1 MKHRLSPLTALSLI
15 LAGCSGPDAGEEGG
29 GGGPPV
35 LPVIVE
41 PARSERI
48 VQTVDLV
55 GTLLANESVT
65 ISPEIPGTIASIHF
79 EEGDRVE
86 EGDLLLRLDDSKL
99 RARLREAEAAFALAE
114 SNLGRSR
121 QLLDRELISPSEHDQ
136 KVGEFA
142 VAEATLNGR
151 QEELRDATLLAPF
164 AGIMGER
171 RVSPGGYIE
180 TGEAVSTVVNVTPVR
195 ASFEVPERYF
205 RKLSVGQTI
214 ELKVPA
220 YPGLIFAG
228 EVYFISPV
236 IAPSSRT
243 VLVKASVPNREM
255 LLKPGM
261 FGTLALSLD
270 VREESVVVP
279 ESAVFQRGETPHLYV
294 VSSDNRTELRPVT
307 LGLRQAGA
315 VEILSGLEAGETVIV
330 EGVQKVFFPG
340 AEVEPRRR
348 EAE

>member
-1 MKHRLSPLTALSLI
+1 MKYGLFPLAALSLV
-15 LAGCSGPDAGEEGG
+15 LAGCFGPDTREEGD
-29 GGGPPV
+29 GGPPV

-41 PARSERI
+41 EARSEHI

-65 ISPEIPGTIASIHF
+65 ISPEIAGTIASIHF

-86 EGDLLLRLDDSKL
+86 KGDVLLRLDDSKL
-99 RARLREAEAAFALAE
+99 RARLREAQAAFELAE

-121 QLLDRELISPSEHDQ
+121 RLLERELISPSEHDQ
-136 KVGEFA
+136 RVGEFA

-151 QEELRDATLLAPF
+151 QEELRDATLEAPF
-164 AGIMGER
+164 AGVMGER

-180 TGEAVSTVVNVTPVR
+180 VGEAVSTLVDVTPVR
-195 ASFEVPERYF
+195 ASFEVPERHF
-205 RKLSVGQTI
+205 RKLSAGRTI
-214 ELKVPA
+214 ELEVPA
-220 YPGLIFAG
+220 HPGRTFAG
-228 EVYFISPV
+228 EVYFVSPV

-243 VLVKASVPNREM
+243 VLVKASVPNDEM

-261 FGTLALSLD
+261 FGTLALSLE
-270 VREESVVVP
+270 VRDESVVVP
-279 ESAVFQRGETPHLYV
+279 ESAVFQRGESPHVYV
-294 VSSDNRTELRPVT
+294 VSSDNRTDLRPVT
-307 LGLRQAGA
+307 IGLRQAGS

-340 AEVEPRRR
+340 AEVEPRQRG
-348 EAE
+348 AG

>member
-1 MKHRLSPLTALSLI
+1 MKIRLSSSAALCFLFIS
-15 LAGCSGPDAGEEGG
+15 CSGPDAEEEG

-35 LPVIVE
+35 LPVVVE
-41 PARSERI
+41 SARSERI
-48 VQTVDLV
+48 VETVDLV
-55 GTLLANESVT
+55 GTLLANERVT
-65 ISPEIPGTIASIHF
+65 ISPEIAGTVASIHF

-86 EGDLLLRLDDSKL
+86 EGDLLLRIDDSKL
-99 RARLREAEAAFALAE
+99 QASLREAEAAFELAE

-121 QLLDRELISPSEHDQ
+121 QLLERELISPSEHDQ

-151 QEELRDATLLAPF
+151 QENLRDAVLLAPF
-164 AGIMGER
+164 EGVMGER
-171 RVSPGGYIE
+171 RISPGGYIE
-180 TGEAVSTVVNVTPVR
+180 TGETVSTLVDVTPVR

-205 RKLSVGQTI
+205 RKLSAGQNI
-214 ELKVPA
+214 DLKVPA
-220 YPGLIFAG
+220 YPGRSFNG
-228 EVYFISPV
+228 EVYFVSPV
-236 IAPSSRT
+236 LDPSSRT
-243 VLVKASVPNREM
+243 VLVKALVPNKEL

-270 VREESVVVP
+270 VREKSVVVP
-279 ESAVFQRGETPHLYV
+279 ESAVFQRGENPHLYV
-294 VSSDNRTELRPVT
+294 VLPDNRTELRPVT
-307 LGLRQAGA
+307 LGLRQAGS

-340 AEVEPRRR
+340 AEVEPRQR